1 MSFFEHLGI
10 IGPSGQFTFDT
21 EGSGFI
27 SELAIWDASGN
38 LLAADQFG
46 GSNFTSAI
54 TIDLTEGVY
63 FLGVSEF
70 DSVFEDGFVNS
81 GEAFEPGEI
90 ETATLNINGDLGGT
104 ITIGDATG
112 LDETGFFRVEVQGQV
127 LLGDVNQDSEVN
139 FFDIS
144 PFITVLSAQSF
155 QFEADLNQ
163 DGIVNFFDIQP
174 FINALSN

>member
-1 MSFFEHLGI
+1 M
-10 IGPSGQFTFDT
+10 
-21 EGSGFI
+21 
-27 SELAIWDASGN
+27 
-38 LLAADQFG
+38 
-46 GSNFTSAI
+46 
-54 TIDLTEGVY
+54 
-63 FLGVSEF
+63 
-70 DSVFEDGFVNS
+70 
-81 GEAFEPGEI
+81 
-90 ETATLNINGDLGGT
+90 GGT